1 MSFSQKK
8 MTEILENV
16 IEKNNVMFNVLD
28 KSMFI
33 ETVDPHV
40 DSRLRSLY
48 LSEGYFIYLFNRSIY
63 TLMHYYFLTVIG
75 MYVPNYEPP
84 FYCQIYSWSM
94 YMTLLTH
101 LKV

>member
-1 MSFSQKK
+1 MSFPPQK

-33 ETVDPHV
+33 ETLDPHV
-40 DSRLRSLY
+40 DSRLRSLH
-48 LSEGYFIYLFNRSIY
+48 LSEGYFFFLNRSIY

-75 MYVPNYEPP
+75 MYIPNYEQP
-84 FYCQIYSWSM
+84 F
-94 YMTLLTH
+94 
-101 LKV
+101 

>member
-1 MSFSQKK
+1 MPVKYELFPKK

-33 ETVDPHV
+33 ETLDPHV

-48 LSEGYFIYLFNRSIY
+48 LSEGFF
-63 TLMHYYFLTVIG
+63 F
-75 MYVPNYEPP
+75 
-84 FYCQIYSWSM
+84 F
-94 YMTLLTH
+94 
-101 LKV
+101 